1 MILLVSI
8 KCPFCCL
15 QGCSQCDFGPFLV
28 LNFAVQFSQNH
39 NCITPYFY
47 DHICGAVQYSLEFSQ
62 NHNRTAPHFCSHMY
76 GAVYKMQFER
86 FKVGIFFKFWAFLT
100 QPKTAFFLYF
110 GPSVKLLSQF
120 FFILDQLSQSTLAR
134 VIKLGFFFFFFLKT
148 RVIILLI
155 IYLILKINKYTNI
168 QGGSSAVRFVWFVQ
182 FSYYKT
188 ANCSTPCCVMY
199 YYLRC
204 GVVMLFRKRF
214 WYGFCNLYGLCG
226 LVNTP
231 TCNLSSFKI

>member
-28 LNFAVQFSQNH
+28 LNFTVQFSQNH
-39 NCITPYFY
+39 NCITAYFY
-47 DHICGAVQYSLEFSQ
+47 DHICGAVQCSLEFSQ

-86 FKVGIFFKFWAFLT
+86 FEVGIFFKFWAFLT
-100 QPKTAFFLYF
+100 QPKIAFFLYF
-110 GPSVKLLSQF
+110 GPSFKLLSQF

-134 VIKLGFFFFFFLKT
+134 VIKLFFFIKKT
-148 RVIILLI
+148 RVIEILI
-155 IYLILKINKYTNI
+155 IYLILKINKYINI
-168 QGGSSAVRFVWFVQ
+168 QRRCGVVWFVQ

-188 ANCSTPCCVMY
+188 TNHTHHAMRYTIT
-199 YYLRC
+199 C
-204 GVVMLFRKRF
+204 GVV
-214 WYGFCNLYGLCG
+214 
-226 LVNTP
+226 
-231 TCNLSSFKI
+231 